1 MSKYEELK
9 YVLSGATDW
18 GYEYAKKEDVEAAF
32 AELEERHAMELDQWV
47 LELGKIKLENER
59 LKKLLFNAQKAASD
73 AKLSAHEKSRRIDEL
88 KAENEMLK
96 QKLKD
101 LQEYTTEEVNE
112 LCVEKENVWQL
123 EKAWDLD
130 KARIKELEAENES
143 LKYSVATLDT
153 DINMEKVKKEE
164 LLKKYVKRLQELAE
178 KEYPDEEEDHGE
190 ADGILCEMLDAMGC
204 NELTEAWD
212 KINKW
217 YS

>member
-47 LELGKIKLENER
+47 LELGKMKAENER

-88 KAENEMLK
+88 KAENEKLK

-123 EKAWDLD
+123 EKAWKVSQRSLFLSRYGIAIAWYAKWGRENPDEIFFMNGRTFGWL
-130 KARIKELEAENES
+130 KEHW
-143 LKYSVATLDT
+143 K
-153 DINMEKVKKEE
+153 KVGLYWK
-164 LLKKYVKRLQELAE
+164 KKY
-178 KEYPDEEEDHGE
+178 DE
-190 ADGILCEMLDAMGC
+190 ACR
-204 NELTEAWD
+204 
-212 KINKW
+212 
-217 YS
+217 

>member
-1 MSKYEELK
+1 MSGTENFNDYPKHPGQTTPRPYYVEIPLETFETMSKEL
-9 YVLSGATDW
+9 
-18 GYEYAKKEDVEAAF
+18 
-32 AELEERHAMELDQWV
+32 AELRKHEL
-47 LELGKIKLENER
+47 
-59 LKKLLFNAQKAASD
+59 
-73 AKLSAHEKSRRIDEL
+73 
-88 KAENEMLK
+88 
-96 QKLKD
+96 
-101 LQEYTTEEVNE
+101 
-112 LCVEKENVWQL
+112 
-123 EKAWDLD
+123 AWDLD